1 MVETV
6 ITSYLTGQMT
16 PEIIDSIQQP
26 AMIGV
31 ATNLILVSVAAI
43 LMIVFIC
50 WIMGM
55 AKKTDAREVEN
66 NKSKVYRSLMTD
78 MYVVGMVK
86 KFAKEDDVDLIQE
99 LKDFNKIQ
107 RKKNLR
113 EKDIDSVIEA
123 NLKEKIDAKSEK
135 EIDKIETGF

>member
-31 ATNLILVSVAAI
+31 VTNLILVTVAAI
-43 LMIVFIC
+43 LMVAFIC
-50 WIMGM
+50 WAIGM

-78 MYVVGMVK
+78 MYVVGAVR
-86 KFAKEDDVDLIQE
+86 KFAKEDSIDIEEE
-99 LKDFNKIQ
+99 LKLFAKAE
-107 RKKNLR
+107 KK
-113 EKDIDSVIEA
+113 KDSKGRAIDDVIED
-123 NLKEKIDAKSEK
+123 NLNEKIGSKTDK
-135 EIDKIETGF
+135 ELEKIEGK